1 MTRLGLS
8 GFTAEAVQCP
18 CLVENCDLTTRVT
31 DVTEDD
37 QRLLQIAGR
46 APVISRSPPNL
57 PEPGEGWQR
66 VQQDGHSRAGQ
77 VAQVPTAGNEHQA
90 VPAAGQ
96 QRGDLGTASGVVQ
109 DQQYPLPGQRVL

>member
-46 APVISRSPPNL
+46 APVISLSPPNL
-57 PEPGEGWQR
+57 PEPVAEFAGDGQGLLQVAGRARVITGQLPRHPEPGEG
-66 VQQDGHSRAGQ
+66 VGLAMP
-77 VAQVPTAGNEHQA
+77 VAEVTG
-90 VPAAGQ
+90 
-96 QRGDLGTASGVVQ
+96 
-109 DQQYPLPGQRVL
+109 